1 MTVACGRTPYACAL
15 YLAKIIGAR
24 EFRRIGLLAALTHE
38 KEQHKLT
45 APGGSKMEKI
55 ISIVLGGGKGQ
66 RLYPLTANRAK
77 PAVPFGGKFRIVD
90 IPISNCMHAGMR
102 QIFVLTQFNSA
113 SLHKHLNNTY
123 RFDTFTKGFVE
134 LLAAEQ
140 TLQSSDWYQG
150 TADAVRKNLLHF
162 EDHSPSYYAI
172 LSGDQ
177 LYRMDLRD
185 MFEKHV
191 ASSADVTVASV
202 PVTRDKATGLGI
214 LQTNADYRITR
225 FIEKPPQS
233 QDISAMAIPQ
243 KIREQE
249 ELESAGDL
257 FLASMG
263 IYFFTAN
270 ALKKALDNTLTD
282 FGAEL
287 IPALIESMKVTT
299 YLFDG
304 YWEDIGTIKSFYEAN
319 INLASINPSFNLYEE
334 NAPIFTHRRDLP
346 PSKIN
351 YSTISQSLAA
361 EGSIITNA
369 NIANS
374 IVGIRTIIESGANLD
389 GVVCMGADYYES
401 TEDRE
406 ANKGEPNIGIGQG
419 CIIKKAI
426 IDKNAR
432 IGDNCRIGI
441 DPIPR
446 RDGDFDT
453 HSIRDGIII
462 IPKGTVLNPGTVI

>member
-1 MTVACGRTPYACAL
+1 MNLDP
-15 YLAKIIGAR
+15 
-24 EFRRIGLLAALTHE
+24 RIAASYTE
-38 KEQHKLT
+38 E
-45 APGGSKMEKI
+45 PGGTRVEKI
-55 ISIVLGGGKGQ
+55 ISIILGGGKGQ

-113 SLHKHLNNTY
+113 SLHKHINNTY
-123 RFDTFTKGFVE
+123 RFDTFTSGFVE

-140 TLQSSDWYQG
+140 TRESSDWYQG

-162 EDHSPSYYAI
+162 EDHSPSHYVI

-177 LYRMDLRD
+177 LYRMDLQD
-185 MFEKHV
+185 MYARHV
-191 ASSADVTVASV
+191 ESGAEVTVASI
-202 PVTRDKATGLGI
+202 PVVRDKASGLGI
-214 LQTNADYRITR
+214 LQADADYRIVK
-225 FIEKPPQS
+225 FIEKPPRET
-233 QDISAMAIPQ
+233 DISSLVIPSR
-243 KIREQE
+243 IRD
-249 ELESAGDL
+249 ELDLEGDMY
-257 FLASMG
+257 LASMG
-263 IYFFTAN
+263 IYVFSAGM
-270 ALKKALDNTLTD
+270 LKKALDNSLTD
-282 FGAEL
+282 FGSEI
-287 IPALIESMKVTT
+287 IPALIGTT
-299 YLFDG
+299 MISTYVFDG

-334 NAPIFTHRRDLP
+334 NLPIFTHRRDLP

-389 GVVCMGADYYES
+389 GVVCMGADYYE
-401 TEDRE
+401 TAEERE
-406 ANKGEPNIGIGQG
+406 AGNGVPNIGIGQG
-419 CIIKKAI
+419 CIIKRAI

-441 DPIPR
+441 DPLPR
-446 RDGDFDT
+446 PDGDFGT
-453 HSIRDGIII
+453 HSIRDGIIV
-462 IPKGTVLNPGTVI
+462 IPKGTVLRPGTVI